1 MTNHTRTNRAIAQW
15 QGAARARG
23 FTLIELM
30 VVVAIVA
37 ILASIAFASY
47 EYAVTKSRRSAAA
60 ACLQERAQFM
70 ERFYTTNMSYVSRAP
85 PNAAPVL
92 PQCDA
97 ELQPFYSVAYA
108 VTPTAAAPTAYT
120 LSATPLASQLTN
132 DTLCGTLTLT
142 HQGVRGEGGTATTA
156 EECW

>member
-1 MTNHTRTNRAIAQW
+1 MTDHASTKRAIAQW
-15 QGAARARG
+15 RGGAHARG

-60 ACLQERAQFM
+60 GCLQERAQFM
-70 ERFYTTNMSYVSRAP
+70 ERFYTTNMSYVSP
-85 PNAAPVL
+85 LGAAPAL

-97 ELQPFYSVAYA
+97 ELQPFYNVTFAVA
-108 VTPTAAAPTAYT
+108 PTAATPNAYT
-120 LSATPLASQLTN
+120 LQAAPLASQLAN

-142 HQGVRGEGGTATTA
+142 HQGVRGEGGSAATADA
-156 EECW
+156 CW